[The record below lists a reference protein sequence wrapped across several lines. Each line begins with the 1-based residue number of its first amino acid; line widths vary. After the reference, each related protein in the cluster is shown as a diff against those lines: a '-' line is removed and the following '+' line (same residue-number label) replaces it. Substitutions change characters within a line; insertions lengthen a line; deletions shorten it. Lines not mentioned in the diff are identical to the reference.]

1 MGNTPDFQKLRKH
14 IAIFRVA
21 QTFLLAILVYMAV
34 SFQAQFLAAG
44 KGGQFLKSIIA
55 ALVIQLILFY
65 PINKFAASDAE
76 REMTALTPGT
86 PQEEL
91 SKLRSKRIVS
101 DFTKAAVFIFF
112 ITFIARAPAILVV
125 NSTVFFVFIL
135 SVLTYFQCYN
145 FVVRR
150 GMKNR

>member
-1 MGNTPDFQKLRKH
+1 MGNKSDFQKLRKH
-14 IAIFRVA
+14 MTIFRVA
-21 QTFLLAILVYMAV
+21 QIFLFVILVYMAV
-34 SFQAQFLAAG
+34 NFQAQFVNSG
-44 KGGQFLKSIIA
+44 KGGQFLKSVIA

-65 PINKFAASDAE
+65 PINKFAAGDAE
-76 REMTALTPGT
+76 REMAALVPGT

-101 DFTKAAVFIFF
+101 DYTKAAVFIFF
-112 ITFIARAPAILVV
+112 ITFISTAPAILVV

-145 FVVRR
+145 FVIRR
-150 GMKNR
+150 AMKNQ